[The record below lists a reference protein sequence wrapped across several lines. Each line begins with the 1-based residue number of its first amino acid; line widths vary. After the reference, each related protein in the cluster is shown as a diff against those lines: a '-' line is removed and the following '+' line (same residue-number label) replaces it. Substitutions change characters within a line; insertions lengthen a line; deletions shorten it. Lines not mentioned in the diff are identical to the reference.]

1 MLKPGVTLYFV
12 RHGETD
18 WNAEGRLQGQKDIP
32 LNDVGRV
39 QAEEVGRKL
48 TDFARRP
55 EDCAYIASPMTRTRE
70 TMEILR
76 AAMGLHPPY
85 YKTDERLRELTFG
98 AWEGF
103 TWREVV
109 AREPHG
115 AKKRS
120 ANKWHF
126 VPPDG
131 ESYAMLWDRVAP
143 AIAAVERDTVMV
155 SHGGVARVLIAH
167 LGGISI
173 DEAAE
178 MNIWQGRVLVFDDE
192 GWRWV

>member
-1 MLKPGVTLYFV
+1 MLKNGLTLYFV

-18 WNAEGRLQGQKDIP
+18 WNAEGRLQGQRDIP

-39 QAEEVGRKL
+39 QAEEAGRKL
-48 TDFARRP
+48 SDFAHAP
-55 EDCAYIASPMTRTRE
+55 EDCAYIASPLVRTRE

-76 AAMGLHPPY
+76 GAMGLHPPY
-85 YKTDERLRELTFG
+85 YKLDDRLRELTFG

-109 AREPHG
+109 AHSPHG
-115 AKKRS
+115 AKNRL

-126 VPPDG
+126 VPPEG
-131 ESYAMLWDRVAP
+131 ESYAMLWHRVEP
-143 AIAAVERDTVMV
+143 AIAALERDTVMV
-155 SHGGVARVLIAH
+155 SHGGVARVLLAH
-167 LGGISI
+167 LGGITI

-178 MNIWQGRVLVFDDE
+178 MDIWQGRVLVFDDE